1 VGVELFDSVRTCVIA
16 EQHHVALTYRSKD
29 DQLGVLLSVEVLSLE
44 PTVEHSQLLEEVIL
58 LNQ

>member
-1 VGVELFDSVRTCVIA
+1 
-16 EQHHVALTYRSKD
+16 VALTYRSKD